1 MSADSNLKNTM
12 ELFKEK
18 RRQQDN
24 DLFYYLNTIVEVNS
38 ILFELRNSLEDAKQK
53 HQKES
58 ISRIEQELSSWRHD
72 YQAYF
77 DECQRI
83 LQDLRVSELSSYDEV
98 DNTQKSQEWKD
109 VNFLLSLLTRYHDL
123 LEKANPSLDMQKTL
137 QEIVDAINARYV
149 KVFKNKSL
157 NEYNVNLFGEPKK
170 LIADVSFEQKEEESL
185 FEKIPDDEFS
195 FDVFEHFDE
204 PVKVEEPREFIDENE
219 VLIQNLIKGTLP
231 HILEDEKEN
240 WILFLKDVSHHEY
253 ARQLITFMEK
263 LEKGY
268 RIKQLYEDMKNYSNG
283 EELLN
288 GIMKYSK
295 EYQRQVEELIKQA
308 EKEGVEEDLPLQKRS
323 RSDVV
328 SELFFYIRLY
338 DKQNSKKTDIA
349 RVVEM
354 SHIELDDLS
363 SLSFSRDIHPVENE
377 EILDRI
383 QNLLEEYQ
391 DLIEQPIDIVSVCD
405 LIEGK
410 YIDKSASKGKKF
422 FWVRKVMN
430 SINKYKESFYAIALD
445 RLGVKSVAS
454 LADKPP
460 MVEEDEEVRPFV
472 LEHSDVPNKIQEE
485 EVSSKSVP
493 VFIGDSICLKKDA
506 LVYRTENLNHGGMQ
520 GEIPSY
526 FPSYVRKIEGMGI
539 LLADGTVRLVFD
551 EESARE
557 FIEEGNQIES
567 VLVFDGFYSIS
578 DVVLVEKNEKG
589 LSL

>member
-1 MSADSNLKNTM
+1 MRADSNLKDTM

-38 ILFELRNSLEDAKQK
+38 ILFELSNSLEDARQK
-53 HQKES
+53 HQNES
-58 ISRIEQELSSWRHD
+58 ISRIEQELSSWRQE
-72 YQAYF
+72 YQEYF

-98 DNTQKSQEWKD
+98 ENIQKSQEWKD
-109 VNFLLSLLTRYHDL
+109 VVFLLSLLTRYHDL
-123 LEKANPSLDMQKTL
+123 LKEAVPSLDTQKTL
-137 QEIVDAINARYV
+137 QEIADAINARYD

-170 LIADVSFEQKEEESL
+170 LIADVSFAPKEEDSL
-185 FEKIPDDEFS
+185 FEEVPVDDYS
-195 FDVFEHFDE
+195 FDFFEHAEE
-204 PVKVEEPREFIDENE
+204 PKKVEEPRELIDENE
-219 VLIQNLIKGTLP
+219 ILIQNLIKGTLP
-231 HILEDEKEN
+231 HILDEEQEN

-253 ARQLITFMEK
+253 VRQLITFMEK

-268 RIKQLYEDMKNYSNG
+268 QLKQLYEDVKNYSNG

-295 EYQRQVEELIKQA
+295 AYQRQVEELIKQA
-308 EKEGVEEDLPLQKRS
+308 EKEGVEEDLPLQNRNRS
-323 RSDVV
+323 NVV

-338 DKQNSKKTDIA
+338 DKQNSKKTNLA

-363 SLSFSRDIHPVENE
+363 SLDFSRDIHPVENE

-383 QNLLEEYQ
+383 YNLLEEYQ

-405 LIEGK
+405 LISGK
-410 YIDKSASKGKKF
+410 SLDSSNVKKF
-422 FWVRKVMN
+422 FWVRKVQN
-430 SINKYKESFYAIALD
+430 LLSRSITKNKKSFYTLALAKF
-445 RLGVKSVAS
+445 KSVVS
-454 LADKPP
+454 G
-460 MVEEDEEVRPFV
+460 VSESRIEEDVQPLVF
-472 LEHSDVPNKIQEE
+472 EHVN
-485 EVSSKSVP
+485 VP
-493 VFIGDSICLKKDA
+493 VELSDKEVTTKSSPVFLGDFVCLKEDA
-506 LVYRTENLNHGGMQ
+506 LVYRKESLGQGGMQ

-526 FPSYVRKIEGMGI
+526 SLNYARKVEGLGI

-551 EESARE
+551 EETARK

-567 VLVFDGFYSIS
+567 ILVFDGFYSIC
-578 DVVLVEKNEKG
+578 DAVLVDNYEKG
-589 LSL
+589 RSL